1 MVNGSLPCP
10 HQFIKIRECCIFAVN
25 TTIAEMSCQ
34 KRCWNRSLIKSHSG
48 MTSTLVTR
56 AALMWSESCTWA
68 AVVAQCFLSLLL
80 NWIATGGSQRVMV
93 EGVYGFVVRS
103 EFKCWL
109 SLKTKQNTGLGI
121 QVGGF
126 DPYTII
132 QHLGIV
138 IEPLPHPCS
147 I

>member
-10 HQFIKIRECCIFAVN
+10 HQFIKIRECCIFAIH

-34 KRCWNRSLIKSHSG
+34 KRCWNRSSIKSHSG

-68 AVVAQCFLSLLL
+68 AIVAQCFLSLLL

-93 EGVYGFVVRS
+93 EGVYGFVVS
-103 EFKCWL
+103 WVQMLTFFKN
-109 SLKTKQNTGLGI
+109 KTKHRTWNPSW
-121 QVGGF
+121 GF
-126 DPYTII
+126 WSLY
-132 QHLGIV
+132 HYSASWNSYWAASSSV
-138 IEPLPHPCS
+138 
-147 I
+147 